1 MKGER
6 EVKKIIAIV
15 LAVLMVAMLAA
26 TGVSA
31 QDDSNASA
39 KATAQIDFLH
49 VMSVAYT
56 DDLNDFAFD
65 FDYGA
70 AVLNQTIKTA
80 NGKDLFIDV
89 SLQSAV
95 FTGTTVMSKKME
107 RDTSNAAASV
117 FLCVWIDKGTPD
129 ARLAFPGPV
138 VYNARTQTLTAV
150 LQGVVDLVDE
160 GEGVYSLNITA
171 PEEIGLFIG
180 TMSAN
185 AFNFIVDDLSPGMHT
200 VTVDAACAS
209 TAMNQEGCAASVAV
223 IGLGSMTI
231 EEVRMVKGEDAV
243 PEWW

>member
-6 EVKKIIAIV
+6 EVKKVIVIV
-15 LAVLMVAMLAA
+15 LAVALVAMLGA
-26 TGVSA
+26 TGVFA
-31 QDDSNASA
+31 QENPNASA
-39 KATAQIDFLH
+39 KATAQIDLLH

-65 FDYGA
+65 FDA
-70 AVLNQTIKTA
+70 DEILEQTIKTA
-80 NGKDLFIDV
+80 NGKDLFIDI

-117 FLCVWIDKGTPD
+117 FLWVWIDKGTPD

-150 LQGVVDLVDE
+150 LQGVVELVEDD
-160 GEGVYSLNITA
+160 GPALNITA

-185 AFNFIVDDLSPGMHT
+185 AFNFIVDDLSSGMHT

-209 TAMNQEGCAASVAV
+209 SAMNQQGCANSMAV

-231 EEVRMVKGEDAV
+231 EEVRMIKGEDAV
-243 PEWW
+243 PEWWP